1 MRCFTDEE
9 LTRGIDE
16 VLRVFNDGLFGL
28 MTPPDWR
35 EVFLTAAR
43 SSEVVHPMTCTV
55 CARVLTTPDG
65 IALVAITITDRWR
78 CATCRP

>member
-9 LTRGIDE
+9 LTRGIDA
-16 VLRVFNDGLFGL
+16 VLHQDRFGL
-28 MTPPDWR
+28 MTDADWR

-43 SSEVVHPMTCTV
+43 TSEVVHPMTCTV

-65 IALVAITITDRWR
+65 IALVAISITDRWR